1 MVVPWL
7 SSSRPCSE
15 RLLMPTSRSL
25 HFKRGRD
32 SAGTAK
38 KKIAPVDSGKTR
50 RRPAAPGKYRRLSAP
65 PGGLR
70 RQPAAPAKLRGGGRK
85 PAALTVTNGSRC
97 KPTSRSKVAAQQ
109 ADAQVNGRDLC
120 FLCGSVD
127 ELDVEH
133 AHRHAC
139 SHARQDAVFHCP
151 RCLWLYSRADIER
164 VSPWVGPRPRHLGGF
179 WALGCRV
186 CAVAM
191 KDPEFAA
198 RRRSHMV
205 ANQKHGFCKQAIS
218 RTGKWSHYQVRICGT
233 PRDLRHRLQAH
244 ACSDSH
250 RLCADLV
257 NSLRFLLGSAAFLRK
272 GCSDAAWKAP
282 RR

>member
-15 RLLMPTSRSL
+15 RLLMPTSRSR

-50 RRPAAPGKYRRLSAP
+50 RQPAAPGKYRRLSAP

-133 AHRHAC
+133 AHRHAT
-139 SHARQDAVFHCP
+139 
-151 RCLWLYSRADIER
+151 RADSGEQ
-164 VSPWVGPRPRHLGGF
+164 PGT
-179 WALGCRV
+179 
-186 CAVAM
+186 
-191 KDPEFAA
+191 
-198 RRRSHMV
+198 RRKL
-205 ANQKHGFCKQAIS
+205 A
-218 RTGKWSHYQVRICGT
+218 T
-233 PRDLRHRLQAH
+233 RHRLWH
-244 ACSDSH
+244 VFCMSTT
-250 RLCADLV
+250 RVFEVNLCTRGKSSR
-257 NSLRFLLGSAAFLRK
+257 NYSQ
-272 GCSDAAWKAP
+272 P
-282 RR
+282 RCPY